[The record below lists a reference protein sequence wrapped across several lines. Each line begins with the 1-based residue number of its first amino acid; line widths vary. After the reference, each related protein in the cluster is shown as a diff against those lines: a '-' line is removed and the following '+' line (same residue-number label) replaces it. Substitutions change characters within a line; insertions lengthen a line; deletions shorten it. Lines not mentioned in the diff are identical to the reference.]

1 MVKTKMFTDLVN
13 DIDPSVQI
21 NRWLDKHPDYIV
33 VDVKLQSHVID
44 DVDKPYVS
52 YMVRDALVIYREYEN
67 QKEMKSCRQDSK
79 F

>member
-33 VDVKLQSHVID
+33 MDVKLSTDFIEE
-44 DVDKPYVS
+44 DKQLCCT
-52 YMVRDALVIYREYEN
+52 ALVIYREYEN
-67 QKEMKSCRQDSK
+67 V
-79 F
+79 